1 MHGTGGSAIEQ
12 SLAVQ
17 RSRVSAQA
25 LCIVAV
31 SVWLIAIVWGV
42 SRLHRFESS
51 PGLVG
56 ITPAEWPTRSVIK
69 PVAGRMTLVMLVH
82 PQCSCTKASL
92 EELNL
97 LLAQMQQRVSTWV
110 LFIQPAGMQQ
120 GWERSDAWSRA
131 RSLPGVTVLLD
142 EGGAE
147 AARLGAL
154 TSGHTVLYD
163 ASGTLVFSGGIT
175 GARGHAGANMG
186 RESVGRLLQGQ
197 SVAYH
202 DHAVFG
208 CPLHEQPTQ
217 ATRL

>member
-1 MHGTGGSAIEQ
+1 MDGTGGSVDEQ
-12 SLAVQ
+12 PLARR
-17 RSRVSAQA
+17 RSRVSTRA
-25 LCIVAV
+25 LCMVAM
-31 SVWLIAIVWGV
+31 SVWLLAIAWGV
-42 SRLHRFESS
+42 SLLHRFEST

-56 ITPAEWPTRSVIK
+56 LTPGQWPSRSAIK

-97 LLAQMQQRVSTWV
+97 VLAQMQQRVSTWV
-110 LFIQPAGMQQ
+110 LFVKPTGMEQ
-120 GWERSDAWSRA
+120 GWERSDTWSRA
-131 RSLPGVTVLLD
+131 QSLPGVTVLLD

-163 ASGTLVFSGGIT
+163 AAGTLVFSGGIT
-175 GARGHAGANMG
+175 GARGHAGANVG
-186 RESVGRLLQGQ
+186 RELVGELLQGQ
-197 SVAYH
+197 TVLHH

-208 CPLHEQPTQ
+208 CPLHELPTQ
-217 ATRL
+217 AARL